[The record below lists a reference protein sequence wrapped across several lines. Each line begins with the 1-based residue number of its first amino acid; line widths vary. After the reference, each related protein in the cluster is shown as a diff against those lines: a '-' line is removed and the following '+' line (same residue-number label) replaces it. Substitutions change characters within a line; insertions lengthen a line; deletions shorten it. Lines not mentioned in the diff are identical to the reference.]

1 MKIFLL
7 PALLA
12 LCLSACAQQNDLD
25 RFYDKYKSNDALAGE
40 VSISPSLWLSTSF
53 SGKDAD
59 SWKDKLSNVRLL
71 ILDGKDSPA
80 LLSDVDKLS
89 RRLLGDDAFDDL
101 LDIRKGKSSVRLLVK
116 DIDGHIRDVV
126 LLIRGDD
133 NGVVFAQLRGRFS
146 DKDLASIRGSL
157 E

>member
-25 RFYDKYKSNDALAGE
+25 RFYDKYKSSDALAGE

-53 SGKDAD
+53 SDKTAG
-59 SWKDKLSNVRLL
+59 SWKDKVSKLRLL

-80 LLSDVDKLS
+80 LMADVDNLS
-89 RRLLGDDAFDDL
+89 RRLLRDDAFDDL
-101 LDIRKGKSSVRLLVK
+101 LDIRKGKGSVRLLAK
-116 DIDGHIRDVV
+116 DLDGHIRDLV

-133 NGVVFAQLRGRFS
+133 NGVVFARLQGRFT
-146 DKDLASIRGSL
+146 DNDVASIRGSL

>member
-7 PALLA
+7 PALLV

-25 RFYDKYKSNDALAGE
+25 RFYDKYKSSDALAGE

-53 SGKDAD
+53 SDKTAD
-59 SWKDKLSNVRLL
+59 SWKDKVSKLRLL

-80 LLSDVDKLS
+80 LMADVDNLS
-89 RRLLGDDAFDDL
+89 RRLLHDDAFDDL
-101 LDIRKGKSSVRLLVK
+101 LDIRKGKGSVRLLAK
-116 DIDGHIRDVV
+116 DLDGHIRDLV

-133 NGVVFAQLRGRFS
+133 NGVVFARLQGRFT
-146 DKDLASIRGSL
+146 DGDVASIRGSL